1 MSEVGSI
8 GEVIELAIKRE
19 MQAAQFYMGCA
30 ARVADE
36 TTRILFERLAE
47 EELEHK
53 AKLEL
58 EMIKE
63 GYVARTAGRLA
74 DVDRPRYAEQN
85 EIDAEIEYQEVVAM
99 AIRKERQAFRLYAE
113 LAGLVAEEGAHEVFL
128 QLAEEE
134 ARHLV
139 RFEIEYNRLTAD
151 GQ

>member
-1 MSEVGSI
+1 MGEVGSI
-8 GEVIELAIKRE
+8 GEVLELAIKRE
-19 MQAAQFYMGCA
+19 MQAAEFYMGCV

-36 TTRILFERLAE
+36 TTRVLFERLAE

-58 EMIKE
+58 EMVKE
-63 GYVARTAGRLA
+63 GYVAKTVGKLV
-74 DVDRPRYAEQN
+74 DVDRPQYGDEI
-85 EIDAEIEYQEVVAM
+85 EIDAEIEYHEVVSM
-99 AIRKERQAFRLYAE
+99 AVRKERQALRFYVQ
-113 LAGLVAEEGAHEVFL
+113 LAGLVPDEPAHEVFL

-151 GQ
+151 GR

>member
-8 GEVIELAIKRE
+8 GEVLELAVKRE

-30 ARVADE
+30 ARVTDQ
-36 TTRILFERLAE
+36 TTRALFERLAE

-58 EMIKE
+58 ELVKE
-63 GYVARTAGRLA
+63 GYVARTVGQVT
-74 DVDRPRYAEQN
+74 DVDGGPSAEQI
-85 EIDAEIEYQEVVAM
+85 EMVAEMDYPEVVAM
-99 AIRKERQAFRLYAE
+99 GIRKERQAFRFYVQ
-113 LAGLVAEEGAHEVFL
+113 LAGLVSDDPAHEVFL
-128 QLAEEE
+128 ELAEEE

-151 GQ
+151 GR